1 MPEVRSD
8 ERMPMNSVE
17 AIIYLCKCAV
27 NEQKAD
33 PDRIADAD
41 LDAVYSFA
49 EKHMLAAAVGLA
61 LADAGV
67 QTPKFRQA
75 VAMAK
80 RKTVVLNSERAAV
93 CQALNQA
100 GVWHMP
106 LKGSVLKDW
115 YPQFG
120 MRESAD
126 IDLLFDPQREA
137 DVKAIMIAQGYEVQS
152 YGDGHHDVYF
162 KKPLT
167 NMQMHVALF
176 GPGYPEA
183 LNAYFGDVKTRLVPK
198 AESEFAFTPDD
209 FYLYF
214 VAHAWDHFEKGGTG
228 LRTVLDTYV
237 MLRHLT
243 LDMDAVSA
251 ACAQLGIG
259 AFEEK
264 NRTLAMHLFGDGA
277 LTDADREMLNY
288 MLGSGAH
295 GTLQNAVRSKVRRYG
310 GGPAGKIK
318 YIFKRLF
325 LPMGTIRRHY
335 PTFYKYKILIPF
347 LPFYR
352 LARGGVQRT
361 LSELK
366 ALKHK

>member
-1 MPEVRSD
+1 
-8 ERMPMNSVE
+8 MNSVE

-33 PDRIADAD
+33 PDRVADVD
-41 LDAVYSFA
+41 LDGVYYFA
-49 EKHMLAAAVGLA
+49 QKHMLAAAVGLA

-67 QTPKFRQA
+67 QTPEFRQA
-75 VAMAK
+75 IAMAK

-93 CQALNQA
+93 CRALNQA
-100 GVWHMP
+100 GIWHMP

-126 IDLLFDPQREA
+126 VDLLVDPEKEA
-137 DVKAIMIAQGYEVQS
+137 QVRAIMTAQGYETQS

-183 LNAYFGDVKTRLVPK
+183 LNEYFGDVKARLVPK
-198 AESEFAFTPDD
+198 AESEFAFTPED
-209 FYLYF
+209 FYLYA

-237 MLRHLT
+237 MLRRLT
-243 LDMDAVSA
+243 LDWDAVFA
-251 ACAQLGIG
+251 ACARLGVG

-264 NRTLAMHLFGDGA
+264 NRALAMHLFGDGA
-277 LTDADREMLNY
+277 LTEADRETLNY
-288 MLGSGAH
+288 MIGSGAH
-295 GTLQNAVRSKVRRYG
+295 GTLQNTVRSKVRRYG
-310 GGPAGKIK
+310 GGPAGKMK
-318 YIFKRLF
+318 YILKRLF

-335 PTFYKYKILIPF
+335 PTFYKY
-347 LPFYR
+347 
-352 LARGGVQRT
+352 
-361 LSELK
+361 
-366 ALKHK
+366 